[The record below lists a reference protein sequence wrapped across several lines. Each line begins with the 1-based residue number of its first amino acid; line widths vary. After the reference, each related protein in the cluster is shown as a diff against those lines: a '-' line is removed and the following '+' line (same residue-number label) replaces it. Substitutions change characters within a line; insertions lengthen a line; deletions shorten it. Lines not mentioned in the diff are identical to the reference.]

1 MKVLHII
8 PDLEYG
14 SAARQLSWLAPA
26 LEQSGVD
33 CHVCVLSGRGP
44 LARSLANVQ
53 LHYLDWNRWVDLRPF
68 WRLRRVLATFQPDL
82 IHCWRQESVQA
93 LTLTRCRGLSPAIV
107 SSCSWAHAS
116 GEVCSKLDQ
125 WSLRRMDRLVVQ
137 WPAEMEHWKSLAV
150 PCEKLI
156 QISPGVGSISVSD
169 AQQGSHDDLVLPE
182 NARVVLCVGPLEAS
196 KGIKDAVWAFHI
208 LGFLFPDLYLLLVG
222 EGPERKRLD
231 RLAAGLFPERMI
243 SLGSLPD
250 YGKVLTRAEVVW
262 VPSLKPRG
270 YNVALEAMAA
280 GKPVVAS
287 RLPGLTEIVQDAE
300 TGYLIPVGDK
310 VSLARK
316 TRLILDDPNLRLRM
330 GEAGR
335 RRARERFSLDS
346 LVQTYVKLYHSVIPS

>member
-1 MKVLHII
+1 
-8 PDLEYG
+8 
-14 SAARQLSWLAPA
+14 
-26 LEQSGVD
+26 
-33 CHVCVLSGRGP
+33 
-44 LARSLANVQ
+44 
-53 LHYLDWNRWVDLRPF
+53 
-68 WRLRRVLATFQPDL
+68 
-82 IHCWRQESVQA
+82 
-93 LTLTRCRGLSPAIV
+93 
-107 SSCSWAHAS
+107 
-116 GEVCSKLDQ
+116 
-125 WSLRRMDRLVVQ
+125 
-137 WPAEMEHWKSLAV
+137 
-150 PCEKLI
+150 
-156 QISPGVGSISVSD
+156 
-169 AQQGSHDDLVLPE
+169 
-182 NARVVLCVGPLEAS
+182 VGPLEAS

-222 EGPERKRLD
+222 EGPERERLD

-250 YGKVLTRAEVVW
+250 YGKVLGRAEVVW

-316 TRLILDDPNLRLRM
+316 TRLILDDPNVRLRM